1 MWEIGEG
8 PQRRQGFR
16 GCMQGKFDIKS
27 SVAYH
32 FPVRV
37 GGGLDVPVVGL
48 VVDRGDGGDRRGGRD
63 WRADGRVLLLNRHV
77 GRVLGL
83 GQVR

>member
-1 MWEIGEG
+1 MVACKGNST
-8 PQRRQGFR
+8 F
-16 GCMQGKFDIKS
+16 KS

-63 WRADGRVLLLNRHV
+63 WRADGRVLLLNRHD

-83 GQVR
+83 AEG